1 MHPAKQHKEISAAKG
16 AAMAQKMSQ
25 CLSSSSVWGSATG
38 MVTSILVVAFIMADM
53 ATATIWVVL
62 GRIEAAV
69 MGPGDPR
76 SWPAV
81 DVDECTDVDECVDD
95 DECVDVEE
103 EGEFSGG
110 TTGTKAKND
119 SQPGN
124 ISRFF

>member
-81 DVDECTDVDECVDD
+81 DVDECTDVDECVD
-95 DECVDVEE
+95 ECVDERSKNE
-103 EGEFSGG
+103 QFISSGVG
-110 TTGTKAKND
+110 PYRHK
-119 SQPGN
+119 
-124 ISRFF
+124 FC